1 MNGQASIRVM
11 DADTPREWAVSGA
24 GTFDA
29 ATERRRA
36 GRKARDSAQAER
48 PSYTFPRSVRRLQI
62 RARQDSPISACETA
76 SHANRAGVSG
86 DRTTRHTH
94 DVSTDANHGSEASPA
109 AEITERLVP
118 LLDSTHQ
125 VWASPQERRRLR
137 AFGFRPAV
145 ETNVLKRE
153 WHGTQVRVGPD
164 ALRVVSE
171 DGSGVLAWR
180 PELGL
185 TLDDRPFEASREGIA
200 LAEAINGLI
209 QSYERWIEAR
219 EGREERLKRGHWSAA
234 DRRQVNAL
242 AETRRLNRLL
252 TGGGGGKGRRR

>member
-1 MNGQASIRVM
+1 M
-11 DADTPREWAVSGA
+11 
-24 GTFDA
+24 
-29 ATERRRA
+29 
-36 GRKARDSAQAER
+36 
-48 PSYTFPRSVRRLQI
+48 
-62 RARQDSPISACETA
+62 
-76 SHANRAGVSG
+76 
-86 DRTTRHTH
+86 
-94 DVSTDANHGSEASPA
+94 
-109 AEITERLVP
+109 
-118 LLDSTHQ
+118 
-125 VWASPQERRRLR
+125 
-137 AFGFRPAV
+137 
-145 ETNVLKRE
+145 LKRE

-171 DGSGVLAWR
+171 DGTGQLAWR

-185 TLDDRPFEASREGIA
+185 TLDDRPFTASREGIA

-252 TGGGGGKGRRR
+252 TGGGGSKGRRRERAAGPVSSQPGMPPGWLPGSPVRPMTLPPATCWRSSSQPPRRS

>member
-1 MNGQASIRVM
+1 M
-11 DADTPREWAVSGA
+11 
-24 GTFDA
+24 
-29 ATERRRA
+29 
-36 GRKARDSAQAER
+36 
-48 PSYTFPRSVRRLQI
+48 
-62 RARQDSPISACETA
+62 RAREDSPISSCETA
-76 SHANRAGVSG
+76 SHAVRAARSG
-86 DRTTRHTH
+86 DRATRHTH
-94 DVSTDANHGSEASPA
+94 GVSTDANHGSEASPA

-145 ETNVLKRE
+145 EANVLKRE

-171 DGSGVLAWR
+171 DGSGELAWR

-185 TLDDRPFEASREGIA
+185 TLDDRPYEASREGIA

-242 AETRRLNRLL
+242 AETRRLNRLH
-252 TGGGGGKGRRR
+252 TGGGGSKGRRR

>member
-1 MNGQASIRVM
+1 
-11 DADTPREWAVSGA
+11 VS
-24 GTFDA
+24 
-29 ATERRRA
+29 TEPT
-36 GRKARDSAQAER
+36 GDSA
-48 PSYTFPRSVRRLQI
+48 
-62 RARQDSPISACETA
+62 
-76 SHANRAGVSG
+76 
-86 DRTTRHTH
+86 
-94 DVSTDANHGSEASPA
+94 GSQT
-109 AEITERLVP
+109 AEIIERLVP

-145 ETNVLKRE
+145 ETSVLKRE
-153 WHGTQVRVGPD
+153 WHGTQVRIGPD
-164 ALRVVSE
+164 ALRVLTE
-171 DGSGVLAWR
+171 DGTGELAWR

-185 TLDDRPFEASREGIA
+185 TLDGRPFEPSRNGIA

-252 TGGGGGKGRRR
+252 TGGGGSKGRRR

>member
-1 MNGQASIRVM
+1 M
-11 DADTPREWAVSGA
+11 PRE
-24 GTFDA
+24 
-29 ATERRRA
+29 
-36 GRKARDSAQAER
+36 
-48 PSYTFPRSVRRLQI
+48 
-62 RARQDSPISACETA
+62 DSPISACETRSHTPCGDA
-76 SHANRAGVSG
+76 SVGRE
-86 DRTTRHTH
+86 TRHTQG
-94 DVSTDANHGSEASPA
+94 VSTDSHHDPEGSPV

-145 ETNVLKRE
+145 EANVLKRE

-171 DGSGVLAWR
+171 DGTGELAWR

-185 TLDDRPFEASREGIA
+185 TLDDRPFTASGEGIA

-252 TGGGGGKGRRR
+252 TGGGGAKGRRR

>member
-1 MNGQASIRVM
+1 MRRVRIR
-11 DADTPREWAVSGA
+11 PR
-24 GTFDA
+24 
-29 ATERRRA
+29 
-36 GRKARDSAQAER
+36 KDSR
-48 PSYTFPRSVRRLQI
+48 
-62 RARQDSPISACETA
+62 ISACETGKPLSPRAA
-76 SHANRAGVSG
+76 SGRRA
-86 DRTTRHTH
+86 TRHTH
-94 DVSTDANHGSEASPA
+94 GVSTDPDIASGTSPA

-145 ETNVLKRE
+145 ESNVLKRE

-171 DGSGVLAWR
+171 DGLGELAWR

-185 TLDDRPFEASREGIA
+185 TLDARPFEDTPQGIA
-200 LAEAINGLI
+200 LADAVNSLI

-219 EGREERLKRGHWSAA
+219 EGREERLKRGHWSSA

-242 AETRRLNRLL
+242 AETRRLQRLL
-252 TGGGGGKGRRR
+252 AGGGSTRGRRR